1 MEAFIFDLDG
11 IIVDTSKYHF
21 KSWKVIAKRFAFEL
35 SENKNELL
43 KGISRE
49 ESLDK
54 ILSWGGISIDKFEK
68 KRCLEEKNELYKGFI
83 NNLSDIDILP
93 GVQKLIDFAKFKGIP
108 IALGSASKNA
118 HQVLEKLGIKNK
130 FKVIIDGNL
139 TSKSKPHPEVFLK
152 GAEMLGI
159 SPKKI
164 IVFEDSV
171 AGIEA
176 ANEAKMISIAVG
188 ANKKIKK
195 AKFNFNSLDDISFEF
210 LNNLSLDENY

>member
-83 NNLSDIDILP
+83 NNL
-93 GVQKLIDFAKFKGIP
+93 VT
-108 IALGSASKNA
+108 
-118 HQVLEKLGIKNK
+118 
-130 FKVIIDGNL
+130 L
-139 TSKSKPHPEVFLK
+139 TYYLVFR
-152 GAEMLGI
+152 
-159 SPKKI
+159 
-164 IVFEDSV
+164 
-171 AGIEA
+171 
-176 ANEAKMISIAVG
+176 N
-188 ANKKIKK
+188 
-195 AKFNFNSLDDISFEF
+195 
-210 LNNLSLDENY
+210 